1 MKEDFLEEIKK
12 AISSTV
18 KAIAENKDLE
28 VVFEDNQ
35 IPSDNKIV
43 LPKIENKDDIS
54 SLPELRGS
62 ADNQALMHKYH
73 DKDLFNKLAP
83 TGSKNKEIY
92 KTLEN
97 TRIQMIGGGLM
108 RGVKSNLYAL
118 YEKKCNENDLE
129 NISDQSDL
137 DIESG
142 IDLFFRS
149 QVNSD
154 LVPKNASKAVSLWTK
169 WLQKKI
175 GNSTDELI
183 KNIHDQKLFAENVN
197 KIITELNYY
206 DQSENSEENKD
217 EENNNNIEEL
227 ENNEI
232 SEMENQTSFS
242 DSENTE
248 SQEEVGFEDSE
259 VSIDQENTE
268 EMNDFDEG
276 NTENTTP
283 QYRHDS
289 SNEQILNDYLI
300 YSEEFDEI
308 ITASHVCEEEE
319 LNRLRNYLD
328 QQLKSFQTIISRL
341 ANRLQRKLLAKQN
354 RSWDFDLEEGL
365 LDTSRLTRIIMD
377 PYYSLSFKKEKD
389 TEFKDTVVSLLI
401 DNSGSMRGR
410 PITVAAMSAD
420 ILARTLE
427 RCGVKVEILGFTT
440 KAWKGGKS
448 RESWMQNHKPP
459 SPGRL
464 NDLRHIIYKAAD
476 EPWRRAKK
484 NLGLMMR
491 EGLLK
496 ENIDGEALLWAHK
509 RLQNRYESRKILMV
523 ISDGAP
529 VDDSTLSVNSGN
541 YLEKHLR
548 GVIDWIET
556 KSNVQLLAVGIGH
569 DVTRYYNRAVTII
582 DAEQLADVM
591 TEQLVDLFEEDEKKI
606 RKTVN

>member
-35 IPSDNKIV
+35 FPSVNKVV
-43 LPKIENKDDIS
+43 LPKIDNQEDIN
-54 SLPELRGS
+54 SLSELRGS
-62 ADNQALMHKYH
+62 ADNQALMYKYH
-73 DKDLFNKLAP
+73 DKNLFNELAP
-83 TGSKNKEIY
+83 TGEKNRQIY

-97 TRIQMIGGGLM
+97 TRIQMIGSNLM

-118 YEKKCNENDLE
+118 YAKKCKENNLE

-137 DIESG
+137 GIESG
-142 IDLFFRS
+142 IDLYFRN
-149 QVNSD
+149 QVSPD
-154 LVPKNASKAVSLWTK
+154 FIPKNASKAVTLWTK

-175 GNSTDELI
+175 GNSTHELI

-197 KIITELNYY
+197 KLITELNYY
-206 DQSENSEENKD
+206 DQTENSEENSEK
-217 EENNNNIEEL
+217 NNIDEL
-227 ENNEI
+227 KNNEI
-232 SEMENQTSFS
+232 SEIENQTSFS
-242 DSENTE
+242 DSESSE

-259 VSIDQENTE
+259 VSIDQENND
-268 EMNDFDEG
+268 EMNDVDDG
-276 NTENTTP
+276 NTENATP
-283 QYRHDS
+283 QYKHDNT
-289 SNEQILNDYLI
+289 NEQILNDYLI

-308 ITASHVCEEEE
+308 ITAAHICEEEE
-319 LNRLRNYLD
+319 LTRLRNYLD
-328 QQLKSFQTIISRL
+328 QQLKSFQIIISRL

-377 PYYSLSFKKEKD
+377 PYHSLSFKKEKD
-389 TEFKDTVVSLLI
+389 TDFKDTVVSLLI

-448 RESWMQNHKPP
+448 RERWMQNNKTP

-464 NDLRHIIYKAAD
+464 NDLRHIIYKSAD

-509 RLQNRYESRKILMV
+509 RLQNRYEARKILMV

-548 GVIDWIET
+548 GVIEWIET

-591 TEQLVDLFEEDEKKI
+591 TEQLVDLFDENERKM

>member
-1 MKEDFLEEIKK
+1 MNEDLLEEIKK

-18 KAIAENKDLE
+18 KAIAEDKDLE

-35 IPSDNKIV
+35 ISSDNKVV
-43 LPKIENKDDIS
+43 LPKIENQDDIG
-54 SLPELRGS
+54 SLSELRGN
-62 ADNQALMHKYH
+62 ADNQALMHRYH
-73 DKDLFNKLAP
+73 DKELFNKLAP
-83 TGSKNKEIY
+83 NGTKNKEIY
-92 KTLEN
+92 ETLEN
-97 TRIQMIGGGLM
+97 TRIQMIGGNLM
-108 RGVKSNLYAL
+108 RGVKSNLHAL
-118 YEKKCNENDLE
+118 YEKKCKDNDLE
-129 NISDQSDL
+129 NISDQSDIS
-137 DIESG
+137 IERG

-149 QVNSD
+149 QVSSD
-154 LVPKNASKAVSLWTK
+154 LLPKNATKAVSLWTK

-175 GNSTDELI
+175 GNPTEELI
-183 KNIHDQKLFAENVN
+183 KSIHDQKIFAEKVN
-197 KIITELNYY
+197 KIISDLNYY
-206 DQSENSEENKD
+206 DQSNNNEKDKD
-217 EENNNNIEEL
+217 EENSNNIEDL
-227 ENNEI
+227 ENNDTSEI
-232 SEMENQTSFS
+232 ENQTSFS
-242 DSENTE
+242 ESENTE

-259 VSIDQENTE
+259 VSVDQENTE
-268 EMNDFDEG
+268 EMSDFDEG
-276 NTENTTP
+276 NIENTTP
-283 QYRHDS
+283 QYKYEN
-289 SNEQILNDYLI
+289 SNDHILNDYLI
-300 YSEEFDEI
+300 YSEEFDET
-308 ITASHVCEEEE
+308 ITASHICEEEE
-319 LNRLRNYLD
+319 LSRLRNYLD

-377 PYYSLSFKKEKD
+377 PYHSLSFKKEKD
-389 TEFKDTVVSLLI
+389 TDFKDTVVSLLI

-448 RESWMQNHKPP
+448 RESWMQNNKPP

-509 RLQNRYESRKILMV
+509 RLQNRYEARKILMV

-556 KSNVQLLAVGIGH
+556 KSSIQLLAVGIGH

-591 TEQLVDLFEEDEKKI
+591 TEQLVDLFDEDEKKTRRI
-606 RKTVN
+606 IN